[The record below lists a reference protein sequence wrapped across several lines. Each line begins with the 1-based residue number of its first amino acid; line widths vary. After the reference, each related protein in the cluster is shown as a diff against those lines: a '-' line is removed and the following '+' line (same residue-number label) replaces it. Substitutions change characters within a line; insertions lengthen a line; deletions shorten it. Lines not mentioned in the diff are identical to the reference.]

1 MLCRDVLSR
10 TELTL
15 DLLSPLPHCHHSSD
29 VPMHTGKREFF
40 PSLHSEHHT
49 SSLFL
54 IFLIAFGPDGDGHP
68 QPLLAQPAR
77 KELWLHLRVS
87 CWEIA
92 AVTFPGRW
100 KNDLPSALDP
110 DIQYDC

>member
-1 MLCRDVLSR
+1 MSR

-29 VPMHTGKREFF
+29 VPLHSGKRGFF
-40 PSLHSEHHT
+40 PSLQSEHHT

-54 IFLIAFGPDGDGHP
+54 NFLIAFGPDGGGH
-68 QPLLAQPAR
+68 QHPLLAQPDR
-77 KELWLHLRVS
+77 KELWLHLHVS

-92 AVTFPGRW
+92 AMTFPGRC
-100 KNDLPSALDP
+100 KNDLP
-110 DIQYDC
+110 